1 MARWR
6 PLGADTTQG
15 EKQLTTQEEIEQGIY
30 PTDPF
35 TRLTEEQF
43 KLLIRNMLKK
53 TIEHFEEALL

>member
-1 MARWR
+1 M
-6 PLGADTTQG
+6 
-15 EKQLTTQEEIEQGIY
+15 TTQEEIEQGIY